1 MNIYSINN
9 EIEELIERLID
20 PETGE
25 IDEDVA
31 DELDELEMSRNDMIE
46 NIALTCKEYLASA
59 EALKAEKAVLNERQK
74 LYEKKADTIKKLLD
88 RELMGSKFET
98 PKVCVT
104 YRKSEKALYDGDVN
118 KLPEEFQNKKVTITA
133 NLTAIKAELKAG
145 KVIKGAELVKCNNLN
160 IK

>member
-1 MNIYSINN
+1 
-9 EIEELIERLID
+9 
-20 PETGE
+20 
-25 IDEDVA
+25 
-31 DELDELEMSRNDMIE
+31 
-46 NIALTCKEYLASA
+46 
-59 EALKAEKAVLNERQK
+59 
-74 LYEKKADTIKKLLD
+74 
-88 RELMGSKFET
+88 MGSKFET

-145 KVIKGAELVKCNNLN
+145 KVIEGAELVKCNNLN